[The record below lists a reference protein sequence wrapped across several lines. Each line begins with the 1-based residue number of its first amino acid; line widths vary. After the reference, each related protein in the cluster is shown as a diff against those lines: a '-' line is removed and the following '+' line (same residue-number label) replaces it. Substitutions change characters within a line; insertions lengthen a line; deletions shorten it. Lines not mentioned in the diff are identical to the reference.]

1 MRAVQI
7 YSFLSPLSSLPPRPP
22 FLVRPS
28 PLAYSQLEFGS
39 PSLLRAKI
47 RAAREELLKLPSLVR
62 EEGDGEEE
70 VLQCTK
76 GIWSVRRALR
86 EGDRK

>member
-7 YSFLSPLSSLPPRPP
+7 YSFLSSPSSLPPRPL

-47 RAAREELLKLPSLVR
+47 RAAREELLKLPSLVQ
-62 EEGDGEEE
+62 EGGDGEEE
-70 VLQCTK
+70 VLQCTRVR
-76 GIWSVRRALR
+76 GVLRRAVL
-86 EGDRK
+86 EGDCK